1 MSKVQ
6 SAAMSL
12 EDRVYGT
19 IYGNCIGD
27 AIGLLT
33 EFLSKEEAFQ
43 CYGSKKLEYSM
54 KVKDGHRVR
63 WNVGDWT
70 DDSDQMI
77 LIILALIEKK
87 ERKVTIETQQDFA
100 LRMRQWM
107 HHGFPELGDWGG
119 CGIGGTTLQ
128 VLTLDM
134 FTTDPEQASRTV
146 WERSGKVLAPNGG
159 VMRTSILGVHQY
171 QDLDM
176 VIHNTE
182 KLCRVT
188 HADPRCIASC
198 VAVTTAIAMMLQGK
212 HRKED
217 GTTDA
222 WGITHDSFEHA
233 KKYLVT
239 EDGTEDSTA
248 VQELQFHMEAEKLS
262 LLKLDERR
270 KIGYTYKTLGAGFWA
285 LRQNDFRK
293 AMTELVMEGGDAD
306 TNGAVAGALLGCKL
320 GVKGLPKSWRDKLC
334 YKKWLDEQIIAKYL
348 ETFPLVHV
356 PPTTVSGDAP
366 LPNMQARVCNDVEE
380 NAESGR
386 RSKDGEGGKEKG
398 DCEKETKEESSEDK
412 SSKATKEPQGIQ
424 METAV

>member
-1 MSKVQ
+1 
-6 SAAMSL
+6 MSL

-63 WNVGDWT
+63 WNIGDWT

-77 LIILALIEKK
+77 LIILALIENR
-87 ERKVTIETQQDFA
+87 ERKVTIATQQDFA
-100 LRMRQWM
+100 RRMRKWM
-107 HHGFPELGDWGG
+107 QKGFPELGDWGG

-128 VLTLDM
+128 VLTMDM

-146 WERSGKVLAPNGG
+146 WERSGKMLAPNGG

-171 QDLDM
+171 QDLDA

-212 HRKED
+212 HWKED
-217 GTTDA
+217 GTIDVG
-222 WGITHDSFEHA
+222 GITSDSFEYA
-233 KKYLVT
+233 KKYLVAD
-239 EDGTEDSTA
+239 DGTEDSTA

-262 LLKLDERR
+262 YLKLDERR
-270 KIGYTYKTLGAGFWA
+270 KIGYTYKTMGAGFWS

-293 AMTELVMEGGDAD
+293 ALTELIMEGGDAD

-334 YKKWLDEQIIAKYL
+334 YKQWLDEQVIDKYL
-348 ETFPLVHV
+348 ETFPLVQ
-356 PPTTVSGDAP
+356 PTTASGNGAH
-366 LPNMQARVCNDVEE
+366 LPNMEAQVHDNKE
-380 NAESGR
+380 NAESGE
-386 RSKDGEGGKEKG
+386 RSEVEKG
-398 DCEKETKEESSEDK
+398 RKEEADSEKETKEESSKDNGTK
-412 SSKATKEPQGIQ
+412 VTDTSKGVQ